1 MSYPKLNNNFNIK
14 TKIIGIAQ
22 LAFIG
27 LNIYCILMNHPLFD
41 KVILPI
47 DISII
52 SIPIILK
59 STLPYLYSNY
69 HMIEDKI
76 QLKNHMLTTP
86 YRYNQLTKIRNEYIT
101 KMEKHLTRKHTYRN
115 KTTLNLKLHK
125 FNMEELFIH
134 YYYLNFVLP
143 NIFKENIYY
152 DNDIYKTYDRVHKYI
167 KDNNQTEH
175 FNEKRKEFGNRK
187 IRIKDIK
194 SILS

>member
-143 NIFKENIYY
+143 NIFTENIYY

>member
-14 TKIIGIAQ
+14 TKIISIAQ

-27 LNIYCILMNHPLFD
+27 LNIYGILMNHPLFD

-86 YRYNQLTKIRNEYIT
+86 YKYNQLTKTRNEYIT
-101 KMEKHLTRKHTYRN
+101 KMENHLTRKHTYRD
-115 KTTLNLKLHK
+115 KSTLNLKLHK
-125 FNMEELFIH
+125 FDMEELFIH

-143 NIFKENIYY
+143 NIFTENIYY
-152 DNDIYKTYDRVHKYI
+152 DNDIDKTFEPQIVK
-167 KDNNQTEH
+167 
-175 FNEKRKEFGNRK
+175 KRQ
-187 IRIKDIK
+187 KDISEIDQK
-194 SILS
+194 IIKINMYEGRFEA